1 MPLLCTS
8 RIDTNDVLIQS
19 HRHADTAIA
28 TYRHRRKKSLQV
40 LFLLTLG
47 MPLGAVPP
55 HLGHALVFLFL
66 SLCGGS
72 LFCEIPCYY
81 VIKLFKNMKQYFMM
95 IGMEILFTFLLFS
108 SFFPCSAAVHLAI
121 VFFIP
126 PNLTSH
132 CRCRWSTR
140 TVENC
145 KDEAAHPYHAS
156 PSCYL
161 FALYFYLRILHHLK
175 WCCRKLLTWSHYVLH
190 LTESL
195 HPA

>member
-108 SFFPCSAAVHLAI
+108 SFSAGNHLPTRPRTSICIVRLQECCSRRTLGARKTCPAE
-121 VFFIP
+121 
-126 PNLTSH
+126 
-132 CRCRWSTR
+132 TR
-140 TVENC
+140 TRC
-145 KDEAAHPYHAS
+145 
-156 PSCYL
+156 
-161 FALYFYLRILHHLK
+161 ALYQQQCETSKHA
-175 WCCRKLLTWSHYVLH
+175 V
-190 LTESL
+190 
-195 HPA
+195 